1 MIAMIE
7 YLLNTAS
14 EAEMAKHLLYCDA
27 DFIPPLSNR
36 VDINNYAKKLA
47 SRATKFEAW
56 SDDRLVGLVAAYCN
70 DQESRIAY
78 ITSVSVLREWMGQGI
93 AANLLKQCITHAK
106 DSGMQQICLE
116 VASNNQPAIA
126 LYEKN
131 GFVAGQTN
139 TPFVNM
145 NLYLKSGGEHG

>member
-1 MIAMIE
+1 MIE

-14 EAEMAKHLLYCDA
+14 AAEIAKHLLHCDA
-27 DFIPPLSNR
+27 DFIPPLSSR
-36 VDINNYAKKLA
+36 VDINNYAQKLA
-47 SRATKFEAW
+47 SKATKFEAW
-56 SDDRLVGLVAAYCN
+56 SGGRLVGLVAAYCN
-70 DQESRIAY
+70 DQENRLAY
-78 ITSVSVLREWMGQGI
+78 ITSVSVLKEWMGQGI

-106 DSGMQQICLE
+106 DAGMQQISLE
-116 VASNNQPAIA
+116 VASNNQPAMG

-145 NLYLKSGGEHG
+145 NLYLKNGAEHG

>member
-1 MIAMIE
+1 MVE
-7 YLLNTAS
+7 YLLNKAS
-14 EAEMAKHLLYCDA
+14 ELEIAKHLLHCDA

-36 VDINNYAKKLA
+36 VDINNYAQKIA

-56 SDDRLVGLVAAYCN
+56 SGDTLVGLVAAYCN
-70 DQESRIAY
+70 DQENRLAY
-78 ITSVSVLREWMGQGI
+78 ITSISVLREWMGQGI

-106 DSGMQQICLE
+106 DSGMRQISLE
-116 VASNNQPAIA
+116 VASNNQPAIG

-145 NLYLKSGGEHG
+145 NLYLKNGAEHG

>member
-1 MIAMIE
+1 MIE

-14 EAEMAKHLLYCDA
+14 EAEIAKHLLHCDA

-36 VDINNYAKKLA
+36 VDINKYARKLA
-47 SRATKFEAW
+47 SKATKFEAW
-56 SDDRLVGLVAAYCN
+56 SGGRLVGLVAAYCN
-70 DQESRIAY
+70 DQENCIAY

-106 DSGMQQICLE
+106 DSGMQQISLE
-116 VASNNQPAIA
+116 VASNNQPALG
-126 LYEKN
+126 LYEKS
-131 GFVAGQTN
+131 GFVADQTN

-145 NLYLKSGGEHG
+145 NLYFKNGAEHG

>member
-1 MIAMIE
+1 MVE
-7 YLLNTAS
+7 YLLNKAS
-14 EAEMAKHLLYCDA
+14 ELEIAKHLLHCDA

-36 VDINNYAKKLA
+36 VDINNYAQKLA
-47 SRATKFEAW
+47 SKATKFEAW
-56 SDDRLVGLVAAYCN
+56 SGGRLVGLVAAYCN
-70 DQESRIAY
+70 DQENRLAY
-78 ITSVSVLREWMGQGI
+78 ITSVSVLKEWMGQGI

-106 DSGMQQICLE
+106 DAGMQQISLE
-116 VASNNQPAIA
+116 VASNNQPAMG

-145 NLYLKSGGEHG
+145 NLYLKNGAEHG